1 MPSDAK
7 KKQAAKKKE
16 LAKAR
21 ASGKKVTSSKPQA
34 NGAGDKEVPKNNV
47 VNGGVT
53 NGKVE
58 ISEEGKLNTCTLD
71 VD

>member
-7 KKQAAKKKE
+7 KKEAARKKE

-21 ASGKKVTSSKPQA
+21 ASGKKVSTPKTQT
-34 NGAGDKEVPKNNV
+34 NGAGDKEAPKVNV

-53 NGKVE
+53 NGSVP
-58 ISEEGKLNTCTLD
+58 ISEEGKCSYR
-71 VD
+71 